1 MRSHIQTN
9 VVSVLQMHM
18 FLFLCVCDIVVI
30 TLMAGINQC
39 QACDRCS
46 AVPVD
51 TNKSKQLEKEASE
64 KREKQPSGH
73 CLHPEIF
80 PGGRYSICF
89 C

>member
-18 FLFLCVCDIVVI
+18 FLFLCVCDTAVI
-30 TLMAGINQC
+30 TLMAGIRQC
-39 QACDRCS
+39 QTWDRCS

-51 TNKSKQLEKEASE
+51 TNKSEQLEEEASE
-64 KREKQPSGH
+64 KRVRQPSGY
-73 CLHPEIF
+73 CLHPDIF
-80 PGGRYSICF
+80 PGGRYSIGF